1 MHRSTGEYRC
11 VLSMTNMVAT
21 SPSSSARWFQ
31 ECAAAAAGAGAGA
44 GAGVETKVTIICGMQ

>member
-11 VLSMTNMVAT
+11 VLSMTNVVAT
-21 SPSSSARWFQ
+21 SPSSSARCFQ
-31 ECAAAAAGAGAGA
+31 ECAAAAAGAGA